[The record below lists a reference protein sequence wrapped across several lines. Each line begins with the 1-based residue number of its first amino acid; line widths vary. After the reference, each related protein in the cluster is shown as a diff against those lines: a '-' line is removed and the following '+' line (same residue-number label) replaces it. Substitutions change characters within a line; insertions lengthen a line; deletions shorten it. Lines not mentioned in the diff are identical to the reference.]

1 MLSNEWGWSLV
12 GENRAGESTSDA
24 SVKTGGAVDKVL
36 AKAEKASKSRK
47 AKPKKALE
55 KAKPQEVREKA
66 KTQEVQEKA
75 SRATYTE
82 PHFNL
87 LDEPF
92 IPVVYTDNTEGTL
105 SLKGVFA
112 EAHRVK
118 YLDYDS
124 DVYSTAVIRLL
135 LAVMYR
141 AYNTEYL
148 TRGKEDLMSL
158 HRYLSNS
165 EKFDNTIEEYLE
177 GWRDRFDLFSDTYPF
192 YQTVGLVKADKKEPY
207 RKIRTKIAEVPK
219 DEKFF
224 FTDRSRQEAET
235 IDFAEAA
242 NLLIYLQNY
251 DVQGIHGDVLNDNG
265 KPLYGKNEYSSV
277 EPVVNK
283 KEKDLY
289 QLTPELAVMQTF
301 YLEGE
306 TLYDT
311 LVRNFA
317 TYDVYRGTFF
327 VGNES
332 DSAQWEEP
340 AENFSRKGKYVKF
353 VGGVA
358 DLFTLRNRGLTLKT
372 TPDGRRVEG
381 IVVTYAAVTNRS
393 TLAKYETMAI
403 LTEDKTVGLKPL
415 HQASLNGTQLTS
427 AILPRVFQT
436 GKTSDRRPK
445 VVQFLE
451 SALDEDCYADIQEG
465 RGLEKAG
472 IQNAAGSFDDDAH
485 PLRTAGIRSTA
496 VMYDPQNCV
505 VRNYYS
511 KSFRLPMGMFFDYDD
526 TQTIVEE
533 SIKLNNVLKGF
544 SEGDR
549 FNPGF
554 RKLLQRVF
562 RVDDVT
568 ERMNDI
574 SLKAN
579 AVFEK
584 ELDNYTTAEEFTE
597 NLRKGLRILFVR
609 EANYY
614 ARATN
619 MPAFGENPYGR
630 VLLSFYRT
638 LGKVYPKSNERDEE
652 RN

>member
-1 MLSNEWGWSLV
+1 MSNEWGWSLV

-36 AKAEKASKSRK
+36 AKAEKVSKSRK
-47 AKPKKALE
+47 AEPKKASE
-55 KAKPQEVREKA
+55 KAQSQEVREKA
-66 KTQEVQEKA
+66 QPKKASEKSKPQEVQERTPK
-75 SRATYTE
+75 ATYTE

-87 LDEPF
+87 LDKPF

-148 TRGKEDLMSL
+148 TRDKEDLMSL

-165 EKFDNTIEEYLE
+165 EKFDGTIEEYLE

-265 KPLYGKNEYSSV
+265 KPLYHKNEYSSV

-393 TLAKYETMAI
+393 TIAKYETMAI

-427 AILPRVFQT
+427 AVLPRVFQT
-436 GKTSDRRPK
+436 GKTADRRPK

-451 SALDEDCYADIQEG
+451 SALDEGCYAGEG
-465 RGLEKAG
+465 
-472 IQNAAGSFDDDAH
+472 DDAH
-485 PLRTAGIRSTA
+485 PFGTAGIRSTA

-526 TQTIVEE
+526 TQAIVEE

>member
-1 MLSNEWGWSLV
+1 MSNEWGWSLV

-47 AKPKKALE
+47 AEPKRASEKAKPKKASE
-55 KAKPQEVREKA
+55 KSKP
-66 KTQEVQEKA
+66 QEVQEK
-75 SRATYTE
+75 SPKATYTE

-87 LDEPF
+87 LDKPF

-148 TRGKEDLMSL
+148 TRDKEDLMSL

-165 EKFDNTIEEYLE
+165 EKFDNIIEEYLE

-265 KPLYGKNEYSSV
+265 KPLYHKNEYSSV

-381 IVVTYAAVTNRS
+381 IVVTYSAVTNRS
-393 TLAKYETMAI
+393 TIAKYETMAI

-415 HQASLNGTQLTS
+415 HQASLNGTQLTP

-436 GKTSDRRPK
+436 GKTADRRPK

-451 SALDEDCYADIQEG
+451 SALDEGCYTG
-465 RGLEKAG
+465 KG
-472 IQNAAGSFDDDAH
+472 DDAH
-485 PLRTAGIRSTA
+485 PFGTAGIRSTA

-511 KSFRLPMGMFFDYDD
+511 KSFRLPMGMFSDYDD

-638 LGKVYPKSNERDEE
+638 LGKVYPKSNERGKE

>member
-36 AKAEKASKSRK
+36 AKAEKASKIRK
-47 AKPKKALE
+47 AKPKKASEKAQPKKASE
-55 KAKPQEVREKA
+55 KAKPQEV
-66 KTQEVQEKA
+66 QEKSPKA
-75 SRATYTE
+75 PYTE

-148 TRGKEDLMSL
+148 TRDKEDLMSL

-235 IDFAEAA
+235 IDFAESA

-251 DVQGIHGDVLNDNG
+251 DVQGIHGDVLNDDG
-265 KPLYGKNEYSSV
+265 RPLYHKNEYSSV

-393 TLAKYETMAI
+393 TIAKYETMAI

-436 GKTSDRRPK
+436 GKTADRRPK

-451 SALDEDCYADIQEG
+451 SALDEGCYADIQKKVEI
-465 RGLEKAG
+465 L
-472 IQNAAGSFDDDAH
+472 DDAH

-597 NLRKGLRILFVR
+597 NLRKGLRTLFVR

-638 LGKVYPKSNERDEE
+638 LGKVYPKSNEHDEE

>member
-47 AKPKKALE
+47 AEPKKTSE
-55 KAKPQEVREKA
+55 KSKP
-66 KTQEVQEKA
+66 QEVQEKA
-75 SRATYTE
+75 QPKKASEKSKPQEVQERTPKATYTE

-87 LDEPF
+87 LDKPF

-148 TRGKEDLMSL
+148 TRDKEDLMSL

-265 KPLYGKNEYSSV
+265 KPLYHKNEYSSV
-277 EPVVNK
+277 EPVVSK

-393 TLAKYETMAI
+393 TIAKYETMAI

-436 GKTSDRRPK
+436 GKTADRRPK

-451 SALDEDCYADIQEG
+451 SALDEGCYVGEG
-465 RGLEKAG
+465 
-472 IQNAAGSFDDDAH
+472 DDAH
-485 PLRTAGIRSTA
+485 PFGTAGIRSTA

-526 TQTIVEE
+526 TQAIVEE

>member
-1 MLSNEWGWSLV
+1 MSINEWGWSL
-12 GENRAGESTSDA
+12 AGESRDGKSTSDA
-24 SVKTGGAVDKVL
+24 RAKTEAAVDKVP
-36 AKAEKASKSRK
+36 AKSKKVKEGPKSKDAQENPAKSRDAQENPTEASY
-47 AKPKKALE
+47 AK
-55 KAKPQEVREKA
+55 
-66 KTQEVQEKA
+66 
-75 SRATYTE
+75 

-105 SLKGVFA
+105 SLKRVFA
-112 EAHRVK
+112 DAHKVK
-118 YLDYDS
+118 YLDYES
-124 DVYSTAVIRLL
+124 EVYTTAVIRLL

-148 TRGKEDLMSL
+148 TRGKEDMMSL

-192 YQTVGLVKADKKEPY
+192 YQIVGLVKADKKEPY
-207 RKIRTKIAEVPK
+207 RKIRTKMVEVPK

-224 FTDRSRQEAET
+224 FSERSRADVES

-251 DVQGIHGDVLNDNG
+251 DVQGIHGDVLNENG

-277 EPVVNK
+277 EPVVDK
-283 KEKDLY
+283 KERDFY
-289 QLTPELAVMQTF
+289 QLTPELSTMQAF

-311 LVRNFA
+311 LVRNF
-317 TYDVYRGTFF
+317 TVYDIYHDTLFL
-327 VGNES
+327 GNEG
-332 DSAQWEEP
+332 DGAQWEEP
-340 AENFSRKGKYVKF
+340 AENFRRRGKYAKS

-358 DLFTLRNRGLTLKT
+358 DLFTLRSRGLTLKT
-372 TPDGRRVEG
+372 TPDGKRVEG
-381 IVVTYAAVTNRS
+381 IVVTYAAVTS
-393 TLAKYETMAI
+393 KSSATKYETMAVMV
-403 LTEDKTVGLKPL
+403 EDKTLGRKPL

-427 AILPRVFQT
+427 AILPRVFQA
-436 GKTSDRRPK
+436 GKTADRRPK

-451 SALDEDCYADIQEG
+451 EALDSGCYADGYAGEG
-465 RGLEKAG
+465 EEVGEGNSSKGKVAEPW
-472 IQNAAGSFDDDAH
+472 QTDDAH
-485 PLRTAGIRSTA
+485 TLRTAGIRSTA

-511 KSFRLPMGMFFDYDD
+511 KSFSLPSGIFSDYDAA
-526 TQTIVEE
+526 QTIVEE

-544 SEGDR
+544 SDGDGK

-562 RVDDVT
+562 QVEKPD

-579 AVFEK
+579 TIFES
-584 ELDNYTTAEEFTE
+584 ELDAYTNPEEFSA
-597 NLRKGLRILFVR
+597 NLGVRMRNLFVK
-609 EANYY
+609 EANAY
-614 ARATN
+614 AKAAN
-619 MPAFGENPYGR
+619 VPAFGKNPYGR

-638 LGKVYPKSNERDEE
+638 LGKVYPKPEDQE
-652 RN
+652 

>member
-1 MLSNEWGWSLV
+1 MSNEWGWSLV

-47 AKPKKALE
+47 AEPKKASEKVKPKKASE
-55 KAKPQEVREKA
+55 KAKPQEV
-66 KTQEVQEKA
+66 QEKTPKE
-75 SRATYTE
+75 SYVE

-148 TRGKEDLMSL
+148 TRDKEDLMSL

-177 GWRDRFDLFSDTYPF
+177 GWRDRFDLFSTIYPF

-277 EPVVNK
+277 EPVVSK

-306 TLYDT
+306 TLYET

-340 AENFSRKGKYVKF
+340 AENFIRKGKYVKF

-393 TLAKYETMAI
+393 TIAKYETMAI

-415 HQASLNGTQLTS
+415 HQASLNGTQLTP

-436 GKTSDRRPK
+436 GKTADRRPK

-451 SALDEDCYADIQEG
+451 SALDEDCYADKG
-465 RGLEKAG
+465 
-472 IQNAAGSFDDDAH
+472 DDAH
-485 PLRTAGIRSTA
+485 PFGTAGIRSTA

-511 KSFRLPMGMFFDYDD
+511 KSFSLPMGMFFDYDD

-638 LGKVYPKSNERDEE
+638 LGKVYPKSDEHDEE

>member
-1 MLSNEWGWSLV
+1 MSNEWGWSLV

-47 AKPKKALE
+47 AEPKKTSE
-55 KAKPQEVREKA
+55 KSKPQEV
-66 KTQEVQEKA
+66 QERTPK
-75 SRATYTE
+75 ATYTE

-87 LDEPF
+87 LDKPF

-148 TRGKEDLMSL
+148 TRDKEDLMSL

-165 EKFDNTIEEYLE
+165 EKFDNIIEEYLE

-265 KPLYGKNEYSSV
+265 KPLYHKNEYSSV

-393 TLAKYETMAI
+393 TIAKYETMAI

-436 GKTSDRRPK
+436 GKTADRRPK

-451 SALDEDCYADIQEG
+451 SALDEGCYVGEG
-465 RGLEKAG
+465 
-472 IQNAAGSFDDDAH
+472 DDAH
-485 PLRTAGIRSTA
+485 PFGTAGIRSTA

-511 KSFRLPMGMFFDYDD
+511 KSFSLPMGMFFDYDD
-526 TQTIVEE
+526 TQAIVEE

-597 NLRKGLRILFVR
+597 NLRRGLRILFVR

>member
-36 AKAEKASKSRK
+36 AKAEKASKIRK
-47 AKPKKALE
+47 AKPKKASEKAQPKKASE
-55 KAKPQEVREKA
+55 KAKPQEV
-66 KTQEVQEKA
+66 QEKSPKA
-75 SRATYTE
+75 PYTE

-148 TRGKEDLMSL
+148 TRDKEDLMSL

-235 IDFAEAA
+235 IDFAESA

-251 DVQGIHGDVLNDNG
+251 DVQGIHGDVLNDDG
-265 KPLYGKNEYSSV
+265 RPLYHKNEYSSV

-340 AENFSRKGKYVKF
+340 AENFSRKGKYIKF

-393 TLAKYETMAI
+393 TIAKYETMAI

-436 GKTSDRRPK
+436 GKTADRRPK

-451 SALDEDCYADIQEG
+451 SALDEGCYADIQKKVEI
-465 RGLEKAG
+465 L
-472 IQNAAGSFDDDAH
+472 DDAH

-597 NLRKGLRILFVR
+597 NLRKGLRTLFVR

-638 LGKVYPKSNERDEE
+638 LGKVYPKSNEHDEE

>member
-47 AKPKKALE
+47 AEPKRASEKAKPKKASE
-55 KAKPQEVREKA
+55 KSKP
-66 KTQEVQEKA
+66 QEVQEK
-75 SRATYTE
+75 SPKATYTE

-148 TRGKEDLMSL
+148 TRDKEDLMSL

-177 GWRDRFDLFSDTYPF
+177 GWRDHFDLFSDTYPF

-265 KPLYGKNEYSSV
+265 KPLYHKNEYSSV
-277 EPVVNK
+277 EPVVSK

-393 TLAKYETMAI
+393 TIAKYETMAI

-436 GKTSDRRPK
+436 GKTADRRPK

-451 SALDEDCYADIQEG
+451 SALDEGCYVGEG
-465 RGLEKAG
+465 
-472 IQNAAGSFDDDAH
+472 DDAH
-485 PLRTAGIRSTA
+485 PFGTAGIRSTA

-526 TQTIVEE
+526 TQAIVEE

-597 NLRKGLRILFVR
+597 NLRRGLRILFVR